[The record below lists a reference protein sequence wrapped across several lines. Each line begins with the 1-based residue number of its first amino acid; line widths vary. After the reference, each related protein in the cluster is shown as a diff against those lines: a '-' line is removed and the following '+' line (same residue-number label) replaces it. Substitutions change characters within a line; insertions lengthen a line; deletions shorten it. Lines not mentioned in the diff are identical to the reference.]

1 MAEDSVTTSPASST
15 PNRRTRWI
23 LAGGLVL
30 VAVAVAAWVHLAGRE
45 STDDAQIDGHIA
57 PIAAK
62 VSGLV
67 AVVRVRDNQ
76 QVNAGD
82 LLVEIDQR
90 DLQVALAKAEADLAE
105 ARAVAEG
112 ARSGVSVNT
121 TAAAS
126 QLTGARAEEENAH
139 AGVHMESQDIES
151 SRAKLAS
158 AEARQREAEASLEKA

>member
-1 MAEDSVTTSPASST
+1 MAEDSVTTSTAAPT
-15 PNRRTRWI
+15 PSRRMRWI
-23 LAGGLVL
+23 VAGGLVL
-30 VAVAVAAWVHLAGRE
+30 AAGAVAAWVHLAGRQ

-62 VSGLV
+62 VGGVV
-67 AVVRVRDNQ
+67 AGVRVKDNQ

-82 LLVEIDQR
+82 VLVEIDPR

-126 QLTGARAEEENAH
+126 QLTGAREI
-139 AGVHMESQDIES
+139 G
-151 SRAKLAS
+151 RAS
-158 AEARQREAEASLEKA
+158 CRERVSDTV